1 MTDAKKMSAPRSASA
16 RAFASLAAAALVAPL
31 LLAAVPSAVQAQDAA
46 AWAKIVAAAKREGRV
61 SYYSAANPAPLARIV
76 DGFKKAYPDI
86 AIDFQR
92 IPSGPLLTKL
102 DQERGSG
109 AEGADVANA
118 TEINWFVARGK
129 EGKLLRPSGPA
140 MREWPAKYL
149 LDGSVVI
156 AAMEPLI
163 VSWNTA
169 RVPTPP
175 KNYADLL
182 RPEFKGRLGL
192 SELAS
197 VAVVAWYD
205 WVEKSQGSGYLAKL
219 RAQNPKL
226 YVGSVPIAQAVA
238 SGEISVGGFGTP
250 TSVKPLK
257 DSGAPIDYFVPS
269 PGLGIRYAL
278 AGFSWGKNP
287 NAALVLLD
295 YIMSRDGQTAWNSNG
310 ETASPL
316 NGIPGALSAASID
329 PFDPNLYPPEVER
342 KFREDWNKS
351 FK

>member
-1 MTDAKKMSAPRSASA
+1 MNNLKRMSADCGAKTGA
-16 RAFASLAAAALVAPL
+16 MTGWGVTALAIASLL
-31 LLAAVPSAVQAQDAA
+31 LPVPSQAQVPEAA

-86 AIDFQR
+86 ALDFQR
-92 IPSGPLLTKL
+92 VPSGPLLTKL

-118 TEINWFVARGK
+118 TEINWFVARAK
-129 EGKLLRPSGPA
+129 EGKLLKPAGPA
-140 MREWPAKYL
+140 ARDWPSKYL

-156 AAMEPLI
+156 PALEPFI
-163 VSWNTA
+163 VSYNTA
-169 RVPTPP
+169 RVTNPP
-175 KNYADLL
+175 RTYADWL

-197 VAVVAWYD
+197 VAVIAWYD
-205 WVEKSQGSGYLAKL
+205 WVEKNQGSGYLAKL

-226 YVGSVPIAQAVA
+226 YVGSVPIGQAVA
-238 SGEISVGGFGTP
+238 SGEVLVGGFGVP
-250 TSVKPLK
+250 TAVKPLK
-257 DSGAPIDYFVPS
+257 EAGAPIDYFVPS
-269 PGLGIRYAL
+269 PGLGIRYGL
-278 AGFSWGKNP
+278 AAFAWGKNP
-287 NAALVLLD
+287 NAALVLVD

-316 NGIPGALSAASID
+316 NGIPGALSASSID

-342 KFREDWNKS
+342 KFREDWNKA

>member
-1 MTDAKKMSAPRSASA
+1 MNDLVSMSANRRDKTRVRWGIAVLAIS
-16 RAFASLAAAALVAPL
+16 SLLLPMPL
-31 LLAAVPSAVQAQDAA
+31 LAQTHDAA
-46 AWAKIVAAAKREGRV
+46 GWAKIVAAAKREGRV

-86 AIDFQR
+86 AVDFQR

-129 EGKLLRPSGPA
+129 EGKLLRPIGPA
-140 MREWPAKYL
+140 TREWPAKYL

-156 AAMEPLI
+156 AGMEPLI

-169 RVPTPP
+169 RVPNAP
-175 KNYADLL
+175 KSYADLL

-205 WVEKSQGSGYLAKL
+205 WVEKSQGGGYVAKL

-295 YIMSRDGQTAWNSNG
+295 YIMSRDGQTAWHSNG

-316 NGIPGALSAASID
+316 NGIAGALSAASID

-342 KFREDWNKS
+342 KFRDDWNKA